1 MYSRSVKFSVI
12 KSLRGHSS
20 VTYRNFFWKL
30 DPHSPPRNA
39 NNIEHYTFV
48 TLFLE
53 NLTHP
58 YPHLRYV
65 TLEWSPCPLDLLSL
79 MLKWE
84 AGFTFPKPFRILK
97 TSSISALSLFS
108 SDISPVRFRRS
119 S

>member
-1 MYSRSVKFSVI
+1 MLVDVASNMWPGSAFHASITRLEKKCFLISNTALGFSSFSV
-12 KSLRGHSS
+12 
-20 VTYRNFFWKL
+20 
-30 DPHSPPRNA
+30 
-39 NNIEHYTFV
+39 
-48 TLFLE
+48 
-53 NLTHP
+53 
-58 YPHLRYV
+58 
-65 TLEWSPCPLDLLSL
+65 CPLDLLSL